1 MRIPGEHGE
10 INRLHK
16 LRRGAVERLV
26 STEELPEHDAA
37 AWATGVPAWRTV
49 N

>member
-1 MRIPGEHGE
+1 MRILGEHDE
-10 INRLHK
+10 INGLHK
-16 LRRGAVERLV
+16 PRRGAVERLV
-26 STEELPEHDAA
+26 STKELPEHDAA